1 MSLNGKWKFAWSPT
15 APPDGPPLGA
25 FAARGF
31 DDSAWAEIDVPGNW
45 ELQGYGFPIYT
56 NVQYIFEHTPPTI
69 AYKGPNPGPHYNPV
83 GEYRRVVDDLTRERL
98 AHVDGNDSAANIE
111 AAIGA
116 GQIEE
121 LIQQAEDELNLIP
134 VLLEERAWET
144 YQGSPI
150 EEIYSDLKRRGIALQ
165 RHDIPMD
172 PSVDYPTTEQ
182 VVLIAP
188 APPEDK
194 GS

>member
-1 MSLNGKWKFAWSPT
+1 MASRIGTKLLKRVHAPCT
-15 APPDGPPLGA
+15 AKTHHRHLKTTTGIVGLDVQPEAKRILSTIYAKTLQQLEQFPK
-25 FAARGF
+25 
-31 DDSAWAEIDVPGNW
+31 DS
-45 ELQGYGFPIYT
+45 
-56 NVQYIFEHTPPTI
+56 
-69 AYKGPNPGPHYNPV
+69 
-83 GEYRRVVDDLTRERL
+83 EYRRVVDDLTRERL

-134 VLLEERAWET
+134 VLLEERVWET